1 MEGGHPD
8 RNNITN
14 KFADNCVDVLAKGV
28 LARLS
33 IGGGGRSPRKKY
45 KSGKVVNLA

>member
-8 RNNITN
+8 RNDIID

-33 IGGGGRSPRKKY
+33 IGGGGGSPGKEY
-45 KSGKVVNLA
+45 KTSEVINVT